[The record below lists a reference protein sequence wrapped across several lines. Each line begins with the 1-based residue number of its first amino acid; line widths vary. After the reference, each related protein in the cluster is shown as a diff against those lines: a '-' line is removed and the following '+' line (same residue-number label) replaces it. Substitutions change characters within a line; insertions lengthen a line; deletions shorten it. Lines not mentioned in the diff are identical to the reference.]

1 MFCTDQFVSD
11 QVILR
16 EQTLSGN
23 KNLNIPQED
32 PSSPLKPSPISTEAQ
47 LCVFDWYTQSSWWA
61 WGMLMLTDFSRTEW
75 LWQRM
80 ELILFQL

>member
-1 MFCTDQFVSD
+1 MFRTDPFVSD

-32 PSSPLKPSPISTEAQ
+32 PSSLIKHSPISTEAQ
-47 LCVFDWYTQSSWWA
+47 LRACLIDTQSTSWA
-61 WGMLMLTDFSRTEW
+61 WGMLMLTDFSGTEW

-80 ELILFQL
+80 DLILFQL